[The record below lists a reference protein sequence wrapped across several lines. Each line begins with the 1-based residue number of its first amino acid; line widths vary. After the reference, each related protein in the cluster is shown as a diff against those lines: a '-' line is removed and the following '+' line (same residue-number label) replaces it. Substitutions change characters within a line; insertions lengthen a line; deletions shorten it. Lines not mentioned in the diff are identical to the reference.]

1 MTIVQSKRQ
10 ILLDQNDQ
18 SHCAP
23 ISVGHRRPPIDRR
36 LPLRDVELLTSIKS
50 KMIPP
55 IPVFSLSDQMI
66 NSGRFDQEARKRN
79 CNRNKS
85 QWLSPQLY
93 NLCPHPKDPRLILD
107 PSLLELISRT
117 SRVSAIN
124 SLGKTQRVH
133 YKCDV
138 RIKSNGSTPGI
149 GNLLG

>member
-10 ILLDQNDQ
+10 ILESDQ
-18 SHCAP
+18 SHCDP
-23 ISVGHRRPPIDRR
+23 ISVGHRRPPIGRR
-36 LPLRDVELLTSIKS
+36 LPPREVELLTSIKS

-55 IPVFSLSDQMI
+55 IPDFSLSDRMR
-66 NSGRFDQEARKRN
+66 NSGRFDQEAWKRN

-93 NLCPHPKDPRLILD
+93 NLCPHIRDPRLISD

-117 SRVSAIN
+117 SRVSEIN
-124 SLGKTQRVH
+124 SLARRKGCTINVMW
-133 YKCDV
+133 
-138 RIKSNGSTPGI
+138 KSNGSTPGI